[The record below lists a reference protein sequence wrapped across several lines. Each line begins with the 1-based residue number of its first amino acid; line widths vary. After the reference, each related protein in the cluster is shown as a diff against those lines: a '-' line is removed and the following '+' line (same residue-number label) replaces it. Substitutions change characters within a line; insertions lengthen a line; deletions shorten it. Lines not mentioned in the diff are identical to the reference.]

1 MEKVE
6 EISPDNFFRVNRQF
20 LINHKAI
27 KEASQ
32 YFGRK
37 LSLTLTVPFTEKITV
52 SKNKVPGFLNW
63 LSGH

>member
-6 EISPDNFFRVNRQF
+6 EISPDDFFRVNRQF
-20 LINHKAI
+20 LINQKAI

-37 LSLTLTVPFTEKITV
+37 LSVSLTVPFPEKITV
-52 SKNKVPGFLNW
+52 SKNKVPAFLNW
-63 LSGH
+63 LSGY